1 MTNEEALAQI
11 KAAIEEARKNLG
23 RANRADV
30 SPWPWRILQDGPC
43 VISALDEAV
52 KALEKVLE
60 TDDEY
65 GVNPGA
71 RTRLEAALVRIASKL
86 EGK

>member
-1 MTNEEALAQI
+1 MRVPEALALI
-11 KAAIEEARKNLG
+11 HAAIDDGKRRG
-23 RANRADV
+23 DV
-30 SPWPWRILQDGPC
+30 Y
-43 VISALDEAV
+43 AEMADEAV

-71 RTRLEAALVRIASKL
+71 RTRLESALVRIASKL

>member
-52 KALEKVLE
+52 KALEQISTV
-60 TDDEY
+60 Y
-65 GVNPGA
+65 RGGP
-71 RTRLEAALVRIASKL
+71 AAIALATFLRIASKL